1 VTVACPLAALI
12 ENAAQLNAV
21 MLRSVPDG
29 PALAALLA
37 DKRINMLCIV
47 LGLGAA
53 RAAEMLASALPVG
66 RKIVID
72 ADGLTAL
79 AADAA
84 LFAQLHSGCVADA
97 AWRRVRAP
105 FP

>member
-1 VTVACPLAALI
+1 MEQTQKKTAKPYSPEFRERAVRLAM
-12 ENAAQLNAV
+12 E
-21 MLRSVPDG
+21 
-29 PALAALLA
+29 
-37 DKRINMLCIV
+37 
-47 LGLGAA
+47 LGVA